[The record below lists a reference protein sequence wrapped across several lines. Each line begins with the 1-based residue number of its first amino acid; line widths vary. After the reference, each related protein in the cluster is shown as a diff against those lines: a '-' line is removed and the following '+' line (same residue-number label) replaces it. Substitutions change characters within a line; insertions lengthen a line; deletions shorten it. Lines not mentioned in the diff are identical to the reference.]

1 MFHLIGLIVAGF
13 FSAGEPLT
21 RAQPLNW
28 EELPL
33 FALPHSPEA
42 EIEAILED
50 YLESL
55 SSSQGVLLVSDWW
68 TFAENRPE
76 TLHAGASLT
85 KIATTVA
92 AVENYGVEHRF
103 ETLVKKQGKITEGKL
118 EGDLIIEGGGDP
130 FFVWEDAIA
139 LGNALNELGIE
150 EVTGDLIVTGD
161 FFMNYEGNISTAAD
175 FLQQAFNSRS
185 WSSSIERQYE
195 KMSEETPRPQLEI
208 IGETVVQESTENTEI
223 LLRRD
228 SLPLAEILRQMN
240 IYSNNAMSELI
251 AKPMGGAEGIRE
263 MILPVIALPPEEMQ
277 LINASGL
284 GIENQMSPRAVV
296 KMLRHLDERMAE
308 KGGTLADLFPV
319 TGEDRGTVR
328 DRALPNGFPVK
339 TGSLARVSNL
349 AGVIPTETHGSVY
362 FVIMNQYGSIKG
374 FRQQQNELL
383 QALAQQWQILPL
395 EKNSRQQSSYSE
407 RNIFIN
413 NTISIN

>member
-1 MFHLIGLIVAGF
+1 MFNLIGLIVAGF

-21 RAQPLNW
+21 PAQPLNW

-42 EIEAILED
+42 EIKRHTED

-68 TFAENRPE
+68 TFAQKRPE
-76 TLHAGASLT
+76 IPHASASLT

-92 AVENYGVEHRF
+92 AVESYGVEHRF
-103 ETLVKKQGKITEGKL
+103 ETVVKKRGEIREGRL

-161 FFMNYEGNISTAAD
+161 FFMNYEDNIPTAAD
-175 FLQQAFNSRS
+175 FLQQAFTSQS
-185 WSSSIERQYE
+185 WSYSIERQYE
-195 KMSEETPRPQLEI
+195 KMPEETPRPQLEI
-208 IGETVVQESTENTEI
+208 MGNTVVQESTETTDI
-223 LLRRD
+223 LLRRN

-251 AKPMGGAEGIRE
+251 AKPLGGGEGVRE
-263 MILPVIALPPEEMQ
+263 MVLEVIALPSEEIQ

-296 KMLRHLDERMAE
+296 TMLRHLEERMAE
-308 KGGTLADLFPV
+308 KEKTLADLFPV
-319 TGEDRGTVR
+319 TGENRGTVR
-328 DRALPNGFPVK
+328 DRALPKGIPVK
-339 TGSLARVSNL
+339 TGSLARVSTL

-362 FVIMNQYGSIKG
+362 FVIMNQYGSLNE
-374 FRQQQNELL
+374 FRQQQNDLL
-383 QALAQQWQILPL
+383 QALAQEWQILPL
-395 EKNSRQQSSYSE
+395 ETSSSQKSGYSE
-407 RNIFIN
+407 RNILMN
-413 NTISIN
+413 DKLK

>member
-1 MFHLIGLIVAGF
+1 MFNFIGFIVAGF

-21 RAQPLNW
+21 AAQPLNW

-42 EIEAILED
+42 EIERHTED

-68 TFAENRPE
+68 TFAEKRPE
-76 TLHAGASLT
+76 VPHASASLT

-92 AVENYGVEHRF
+92 AIESYGVEHRF
-103 ETLVKKQGKITEGKL
+103 ETVVKKRGEIREGKL

-150 EVTGDLIVTGD
+150 EVTGNLIVTGD
-161 FFMNYEGNISTAAD
+161 FFMNYEGNVPTAAN
-175 FLQQAFNSRS
+175 FLQQAFQSQS

-195 KMSEETPRPQLEI
+195 KMQEETPRPQLEI
-208 IGETVVQESTENTEI
+208 IGETVVSESTENTDI

-240 IYSNNAMSELI
+240 TYSNNAMSELI
-251 AKPMGGAEGIRE
+251 AKLIGGSEGVRE
-263 MILPVIALPPEEMQ
+263 IVYTSLPLPPEEIQ

-284 GIENQMSPRAVV
+284 GIENKMSPRAVV
-296 KMLRHLDERMAE
+296 KMLRHLEERMAE
-308 KGGTLADLFPV
+308 KGRTLADLFPV
-319 TGEDRGTVR
+319 TGKNRGTVR
-328 DRALPNGFPVK
+328 DRALPKGIPVK
-339 TGSLARVSNL
+339 TGSLARVSTL

-362 FVIMNQYGSIKG
+362 FVIMNQYGNLNG

-383 QALAQQWQILPL
+383 QALSLEWQILPL
-395 EKNSRQQSSYSE
+395 ETSSRQKLGYSE
-407 RNIFIN
+407 RNILIN
-413 NTISIN
+413 NE